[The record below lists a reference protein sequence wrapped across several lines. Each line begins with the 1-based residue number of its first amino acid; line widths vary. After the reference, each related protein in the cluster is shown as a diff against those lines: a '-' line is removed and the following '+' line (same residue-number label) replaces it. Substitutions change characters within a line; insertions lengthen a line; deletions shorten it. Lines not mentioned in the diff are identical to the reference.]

1 MNVIFNLLEPNSTGA
16 PDYNI
21 CGQASSVLDLQDTG
35 LIISVEDV
43 VLFTTD
49 DLLNDTPTIAASLP
63 SAIGSTGLIF
73 ESFTI
78 NSITG
83 AVILNISG
91 IQVYDEKVLSI
102 RASKN
107 GYYTFENSFKLFG
120 YDLGNET
127 GVSTGNSDLSINLIN
142 KSNIVDIY
150 GLQTRTFSK
159 FTTYQKPFTNKTLVY
174 NLVGTTGEITYTNVD
189 STAGIGGGQNAVVC
203 STTGL
208 EIKQTII
215 VRDKDCNLYDT
226 CESTQ
231 EVTQTVWF
239 PPVNKSSYSA
249 LNCDSGCTSNL
260 NTNSIELNLDYAA
273 VNVFNINGLPNWLF
287 SPNEPTETLYEQ
299 LVYELYDYNGQL
311 IETETVDVTNFYD
324 EYLADP
330 SIITPTTFNFTMPVF
345 GDVVVKI
352 KYQIVKES
360 DDVVIVECTKVQTYN
375 SCNFWKIENDTTCG
389 AFIVKNCSLLSGSLV
404 ISQLQDDK
412 TFSTILEEDLDALSN
427 LNIALE
433 SDGIYTFVF
442 NYTQDGEE
450 KTQTFTIT
458 NYCAF
463 KTCYFEYLKKVQ
475 CGDVCENCNK
485 TNFYD
490 FVTFALNAQVFL
502 ALLNNEYAF
511 NYVYTAIDTAKIE
524 EIYTIKQ
531 FADRLNEYCSKS
543 CGCSTC

>member
-1 MNVIFNLLEPNSTGA
+1 MFFIFNILDVIQTGA
-16 PDYNI
+16 NHDV
-21 CGQASSVLDLQDTG
+21 CGNAPAVLDMQDTKV
-35 LIISVEDV
+35 IVSVEDN
-43 VLFTTD
+43 VLFTTN
-49 DLLNDTPTIAASLP
+49 DLLNDAATISASCP
-63 SAIGSTGLIF
+63 SAIGTTGLTF
-73 ESFTI
+73 TSFDI
-78 NSITG
+78 NPITG
-83 AVILNISG
+83 AVIVNITG
-91 IQVYDEKVLSI
+91 IEVYDEKVLSLNI
-102 RASKN
+102 ENAGHYS
-107 GYYTFENSFKLFG
+107 YTNSFKLFG
-120 YDLGNET
+120 YDLGNEV
-127 GVSTGNSDLSINLIN
+127 GVSVGNPDLSIVLIDKN
-142 KSNIVDIY
+142 SIVDIY

-174 NLVGTTGEITYTNVD
+174 NLVGTTGEITYMNVD

-208 EIKQTII
+208 QIKQTII
-215 VRDKDCNLYDT
+215 VRDKDCNVYDT
-226 CESTQ
+226 CESTE
-231 EVTQTVWF
+231 EVTQAVWF

-249 LNCDSGCTSNL
+249 LNCDSECTSNL
-260 NTNSIELNLDYAA
+260 NTNSIELNLDYAS
-273 VNVFNINGLPNWLF
+273 VSIFNINGLAQWLF
-287 SPNEPTETLYEQ
+287 SPNEPTESLYEQ

-311 IETETVDVTNFYD
+311 IETSTVDVTNFYD
-324 EYLADP
+324 AYLLDP
-330 SIITPTTFNFTMPVF
+330 SIITPTTFNFSMPVF
-345 GDVVVKI
+345 GDVVVKV
-352 KYQIVKES
+352 KYQIVKVT
-360 DDVVIVECTKVQTYN
+360 DDSVIVECTKIQTYN
-375 SCNFWKIENDTTCG
+375 SCNFWKIENDSTCG
-389 AFIVKNCSLLSGSLV
+389 AFIVKNCSLLSGTLV

-412 TFSTILEEDLDALSN
+412 TFTTILEEDLDALTN

-433 SDGIYTFVF
+433 SDGVYTFVF
-442 NYTQDGEE
+442 NYTQDEEE

-511 NYVYTAIDTAKIE
+511 NYVYTAIDTDKIE
-524 EIYTIKQ
+524 ELYTIKQ